1 MVAPAFLPCQYQLC
15 FLGSTSLPS
24 LPVSAFL
31 PWQYQFLGSTSS
43 FLSSTQKRPCMNPI
57 VLSVSTSSRTRR
69 HRLQYN
75 DLNDDAKKVLRDAA
89 GSDIKIEF

>member
-1 MVAPAFLPCQYQLC
+1 
-15 FLGSTSLPS
+15 
-24 LPVSAFL
+24 
-31 PWQYQFLGSTSS
+31 
-43 FLSSTQKRPCMNPI
+43 MNPI